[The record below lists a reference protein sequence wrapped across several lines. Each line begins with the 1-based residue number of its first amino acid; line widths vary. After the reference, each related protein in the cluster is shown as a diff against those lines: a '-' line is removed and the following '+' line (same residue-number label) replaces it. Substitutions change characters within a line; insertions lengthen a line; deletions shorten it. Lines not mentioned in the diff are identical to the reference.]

1 MFSWSGFIF
10 PKEYHI
16 PLFSWLLTIFLR
28 LIMENYVNFNEW
40 LVSKVM
46 WSVTRQN
53 KQLSKIFMRLD
64 SLENKMTLSTR
75 KLSLTYV

>member
-53 KQLSKIFMRLD
+53 KQLRLD

>member
-28 LIMENYVNFNEW
+28 LIMENYVNFNGW

-53 KQLSKIFMRLD
+53 KQLRLD